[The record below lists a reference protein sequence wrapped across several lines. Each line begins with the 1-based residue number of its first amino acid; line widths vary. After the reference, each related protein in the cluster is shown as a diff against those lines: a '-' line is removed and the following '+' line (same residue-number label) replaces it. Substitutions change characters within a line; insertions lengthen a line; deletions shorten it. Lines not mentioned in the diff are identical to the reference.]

1 MSEMEIDSIWQAAFG
16 DSARPELY
24 TSKELNEDG
33 FHPLNE
39 PQAFLLNISTLT
51 RKQLYAASAN
61 NQIAMKL
68 AQDEYMDLERQIA
81 NIKSKNQPKN
91 PQALFEHDV
100 FEERKESVLYGYKYE
115 ANRPALLHAGI
126 PGLRHADEVTER
138 EKHDVRLFQE
148 PFEQGGFV
156 PKEKEY
162 KAKLASARNPKN
174 PDGWDPVMKN
184 GKALI
189 PKLQTHQDEY
199 TNTYVRRN
207 VDENGEIIRPLT
219 PSSEVSGETTT
230 PPKPVDKRLTR
241 TRFDGKKHPPTREM
255 SEAPSTPSTPGR
267 KRAADSPAVDG
278 GAETPNTK
286 RQKLNAQGKP
296 KHPNQYTKAREA
308 REAKEAQEAAAAA
321 IAGPVA
327 ASKTTT
333 PAPNASGPTPA
344 VGADRPPWMGLS
356 VHELRER
363 KWTDEELVAA
373 VKHDHLWLHDDPV
386 QAEDWKWKI
395 INGVNPVRSFSMF
408 KKWAFWKAENKDKRP
423 RGKKNLATNDASVTE
438 NTKTKKAAANKSNP
452 LRPEKRT
459 ASPSLPP
466 PPSVETVTIN
476 GHEDTVKQDGTAKRG
491 EGRTGGIGI
500 KQLVNHDEP
509 EGIDGHPSPKTKQAS
524 QVVEE
529 GPKQISKELNSSPAS
544 KSSLK
549 REGSDSISV
558 TDATPPKRRSLRN
571 ARRSSE

>member
-24 TSKELNEDG
+24 TSKKLNEDG
-33 FHPLNE
+33 FPPLSD
-39 PQAFLLNISTLT
+39 PQAFLLNITTLT

-61 NQIAMKL
+61 NQIALKM

-162 KAKLASARNPKN
+162 KAKLARARNPKN

-241 TRFDGKKHPPTREM
+241 TRFDGKKHPPTREV

-278 GAETPNTK
+278 GAETPNAK

-321 IAGPVA
+321 AAVALAGPT
-327 ASKTTT
+327 ASKTAT
-333 PAPNASGPTPA
+333 PAPSGPTPA
-344 VGADRPPWMGLS
+344 GADRPPWMGLS

-423 RGKKNLATNDASVTE
+423 RGKKNLAAVNDATE
-438 NTKTKKAAANKSNP
+438 NTKTKKAASKPKP
-452 LRPEKRT
+452 LRPEKQT
-459 ASPSLPP
+459 ASPSLP
-466 PPSVETVTIN
+466 SSSIETVSVN
-476 GHEDTVKQDGTAKRG
+476 GHEDTVRQDGTVKRG
-491 EGRTGGIGI
+491 GGIGI

-509 EGIDGHPSPKTKQAS
+509 EGNDGYPSPKTKQVSNKVA
-524 QVVEE
+524 EE
-529 GPKQISKELNSSPAS
+529 GSKQNAKELDSSPAS
-544 KSSLK
+544 KSSLR